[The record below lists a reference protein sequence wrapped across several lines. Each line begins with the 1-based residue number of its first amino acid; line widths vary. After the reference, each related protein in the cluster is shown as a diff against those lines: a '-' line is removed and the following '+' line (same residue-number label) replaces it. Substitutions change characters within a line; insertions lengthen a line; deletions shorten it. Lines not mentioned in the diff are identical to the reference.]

1 MGEIPTADWSWIN
14 AAAERFERGWNQS
27 KHPRIEDFLAG
38 VADKQRAALLDEL
51 LRVELELR
59 RRAGEAPTA
68 QEYHARFPDLAAV
81 VDAVFGASSPESAKP
96 DGEGLAGSNRSS
108 GAFGEPWS
116 DPLSFRSTD
125 FDGPPGEKKADLP
138 NGSSGRPPRNPPAS
152 HEADTWP
159 SHGALRSTVTAPVD
173 GVPPLAQP
181 GPGMA
186 GWRVGR
192 YLLIERLGGG
202 NQGHVWRAVEL
213 EPIVRSVALKVLPP
227 GIGPDDER
235 VDRLNKEAK
244 RGGGLSHPAILPVFD
259 FGSCDGYT
267 FLAMQLVEGFPLS
280 HLLARRRAWL
290 AGTAPANVPR
300 MAILPEAEYIREM
313 VRLLARVARAL
324 EHAHDHHIVHRD
336 VKPSNI
342 LIERED
348 QERVFLSDFGLA
360 RDLEDLTTDPAS
372 SWVGTLPYMGP
383 EKLLGRHTVD
393 EVRCDIF
400 AFGVTL
406 FESTTLKRPIELPET
421 LSPAAAAAWLATT
434 EPRRPRFLQPHLR
447 RDLEAVIVKSIDR
460 NPALRYP
467 TAGELADDL
476 DRYLRG
482 EPVRARPPGR
492 ARRTYRRLYRH
503 RLAISIVGVTMLI
516 GFTALLVR
524 WVISREHAH
533 RAVGYRQLA
542 EDRFSAGRFDEA
554 DELAAVAQSLVPGDP
569 KTAELLARLRSERF
583 AALADEI
590 DRGDVARAWRDW
602 RKLKPE
608 VGGPYAEQ
616 VFDARIGL
624 QPLRVVSELPGTRV
638 IFHAQHP
645 DGRPVEGVPLYVL
658 YAGPLVD
665 PSEDL
670 KQTGRADVRIIPGD
684 YWVTASVDGADN
696 FVERPFTVRRNRSP
710 RSYSHTL
717 RLYPKT
723 NRDASAGM
731 VEIPA
736 GTLKMGSNEL
746 LPGDGL
752 VRDAPPEYPEH
763 DVSVRGFYLD
773 RTEVTNRAFFEFLVA
788 TGREAWGR
796 TIWPGHDGRPDP
808 AQLDWPVTNLT
819 HPEAVEFAAWRGC
832 CLPDESQLEWAA
844 RGPTGLERP
853 KDVPRDSPQEP
864 WTRVHAV
871 DAEPR
876 DQTAIWRAPILG
888 LYGNASEMTL
898 FRVRIYSH
906 PFGVAFSSP
915 TARIGFAVR
924 SGAFHD
930 LTGKK
935 DPLGYIKRA
944 SLIPEA
950 RNSVVGFRCARS
962 TESRIK
968 VPLNP

>member
-1 MGEIPTADWSWIN
+1 MGEIPAADWTWIN
-14 AAAERFERGWNQS
+14 AAAERFEQGWKQGRR
-27 KHPRIEDFLAG
+27 PRIEDFLAG
-38 VADKQRAALLDEL
+38 VAAEQRAALLDEL

-59 RRAGEAPTA
+59 RRAGEPPTA
-68 QEYHARFPDLAAV
+68 QEYHVRFPDLAAV
-81 VDAVFGASSPESAKP
+81 VDAVFGAGSPERG
-96 DGEGLAGSNRSS
+96 DLAGSNGSP
-108 GAFGEPWS
+108 GALGEPWR

-125 FDGPPGEKKADLP
+125 FDGPPGQKDEHSQR
-138 NGSSGRPPRNPPAS
+138 SSAWARGYKPAA

-159 SHGALRSTVTAPVD
+159 SQGALPSTVSAPPD
-173 GVPPLAQP
+173 GVPPLEQP

-227 GIGPDDER
+227 GIAPDDER
-235 VDRLNKEAK
+235 VDRLGKEAK

-300 MAILPEAEYIREM
+300 MAILPEAEYTREM
-313 VRLLARVARAL
+313 VRLLARIARAL

-406 FESTTLKRPIELPET
+406 FESTTLKRPIELPES

-460 NPALRYP
+460 NPTLRYP

-492 ARRTYRRLYRH
+492 ARKVYRRLYRH
-503 RLAISIVGVTMLI
+503 RLAISIVCVSMLV

-524 WVISREHAH
+524 WAITREHAL
-533 RAVGYRQLA
+533 RAAKYRQLA
-542 EDRFSAGRFDEA
+542 EDRFRAGRFDEA
-554 DELAAVAQSLVPGDP
+554 DELVAAAQSLVPGDP
-569 KTAELLARLRSERF
+569 KTTDLLALLRSERVN
-583 AALADEI
+583 ALADDI
-590 DRGDVARAWRDW
+590 DRDDVGGAWRNW
-602 RKLKPE
+602 KKLNPAD
-608 VGGPYAEQ
+608 GAFFSQ
-616 VFDARIGL
+616 MIFDAQTSL
-624 QPLRVVSELPGTRV
+624 QPLRVVSEVPGTRV
-638 IFHAQHP
+638 VFHGQHP
-645 DGRPVEGVPLYVL
+645 DGRPSQGVPLYEL
-658 YAGPLVD
+658 YAGPLID
-665 PSEDL
+665 ASEDL
-670 KQTGRADVRIIPGD
+670 ERTFQADLKVIPGE
-684 YWVTASVDGADN
+684 YWVTALVDGTDT
-696 FVERPFTVRRNRSP
+696 FVERPFTVRRDRSL
-710 RSYSHTL
+710 RSFSHTL

-723 NRDASAGM
+723 TRDASAGM

-752 VRDAPPEYPEH
+752 IKDAPPEYPAH
-763 DVSVRGFYLD
+763 DVPMRGFYLD

-788 TGREAWGR
+788 TGCEEWGR
-796 TIWPGHDGRPDP
+796 GIWPDHDGRPDP
-808 AQLDWPVTNLT
+808 ARLDWPVTNLT
-819 HPEAVEFAAWRGC
+819 RREAVEFAAWRGC

-844 RGPTGLERP
+844 RGPDGLERP
-853 KDVPRDSPQEP
+853 KDVAPDSPSEP
-864 WTRVHAV
+864 WTRLHAV
-871 DAEPR
+871 DSEPR
-876 DQTAIWRAPILG
+876 DRTTIWSQPILG
-888 LYGNASEMTL
+888 LCGNASEITL
-898 FRVRIYSH
+898 FRFRPYPH
-906 PFGVAFSSP
+906 PYGSASS
-915 TARIGFAVR
+915 TARIGYVIR

-930 LTGKK
+930 VAGKK
-935 DPLGYIKRA
+935 VPLGYIRRA
-944 SLIPEA
+944 SQVPEI
-950 RNSVVGFRCARS
+950 RNTYVGFRCARS
-962 TESRIK
+962 IESRIK
-968 VPLNP
+968 VRLNP